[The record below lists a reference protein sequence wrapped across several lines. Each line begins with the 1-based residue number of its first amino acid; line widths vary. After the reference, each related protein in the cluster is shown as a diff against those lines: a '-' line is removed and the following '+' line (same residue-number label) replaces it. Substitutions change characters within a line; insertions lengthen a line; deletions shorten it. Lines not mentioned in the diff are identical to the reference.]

1 MKYFKKGCALV
12 LAASM
17 LVGLTPGMGT
27 SAAETQ
33 KAAESTA
40 EENVNAFDAY
50 RKPALSGAMKTWVY
64 QGERFDYESSKNQ
77 VFADD
82 QEDGDLT
89 KSILQ
94 EGKIDTSKTGEQT
107 ITYSVTDSD
116 GNTSTMTVTVDV
128 LPKDA
133 DAAKKNLK
141 RKLYTL
147 PSAKH
152 LSDIGFNRGYNH
164 DRQNL
169 GFWLPKGAPMKI
181 RLVNSEEFKGELTL
195 KLLNNSAWTEK
206 LTVLNANGEP
216 DGNGIK
222 DSVNIPTDG
231 SWVTV
236 KNYHQK
242 IIVNGDGE
250 EEQVSGQFESTESVP
265 FIYSPKNTSV
275 QPEIEIEWSDAYQEI
290 PYYRYGDDE
299 EAFFSY
305 WDETK
310 TPYAIVEGQAAT
322 FLVPIKDRY
331 NLIHY
336 PNARKEYQFGT
347 LDEMLEWFQDFVT
360 QYDRY
365 SGLDFYADEPCN
377 QNVRAKFFIKANKHG
392 AGLAYYSGDHSANNA
407 DNLGDYLCRNWVSL
421 HEFGHGYEGSIA
433 GQEHSFVEST
443 NNIMG
448 FYFEQTYRPDDEF
461 GWLLDIRGATKL
473 ERYNNLGKDTET
485 ARNSVTDFSAS
496 GDDGQPIIGHRL
508 RLFMWTN
515 ALDFLGSEKTTAAMH
530 TQWRKHHYETG
541 QNTSSVNVIV
551 DSFSHAS
558 GYNVIPYFDGYH
570 LHPSEML
577 ANQIYDEDLPMMYY
591 LRNLIVSDES
601 AYENATA
608 AEKNAIDAEVEA
620 VRQKLV
626 ENGLTMNGVYS
637 LVSTDDMNDLNLG
650 YKSNV
655 TLDLSIDTLTPI
667 LGRSIL
673 IKNGKKVVADIP
685 VTAESFKE
693 VTENGKKVFR
703 HNVTV
708 PVGIYE
714 VELPTPREGG
724 YLSGNEYLV
733 AAKGEVRK
741 EVGYAKV
748 QGNPL
753 LEDIK
758 VRMLGLGN
766 WEVASLMLDTG
777 NHKISC
783 KINPGQPHSSF
794 GETYIGIRILS
805 ETGEELFQR
814 SLGGNANAEAF
825 EGSFDFPEGA
835 KLELY
840 HRESGQRMSFMSQT
854 TKKDLVSYDLG
865 SGKRSAT
872 YVMTDKGLMRE
883 SYSQNDTEVPD
894 SAWNAAKQMNVY
906 ESVLNAYSDY
916 VMENMSL
923 SDVESDGKFQNMK
936 QTIRIAYELLDDA
949 AKARYDAV
957 YGRLIGK
964 EPTLYGY
971 EKIDSKTL
979 TGAADKSQ
987 SDGEGPGKALDGDLS
1002 TKWHSPYDGV
1012 DVIIPGTTG
1021 QEGKNNTYTITL
1033 PKNMYVGRL
1042 DYVPRSDGLNGTIL
1056 SYKLYG
1062 SETEAGD
1069 DFTEISLGLNEWA
1082 EDKTTKTALFDA
1094 KNVRRIK
1101 IEILSTAGDAA
1112 NKYISAAEFYLY
1124 EKYEKKMPSSYLSD
1138 MTLGEW
1144 DASVVKDTKKKNVT
1158 VPAGVSITADLIGKE
1173 FDEFAAKMAV
1183 KGIAA
1188 NENATVKVY
1197 GDRKLIHQF
1206 DTSTGDVEKMLLLDI
1221 AGIRML
1227 KVEVSGAAGAK
1238 VTLSDAKFRNQANK
1252 DQVFLVSGDQAV
1264 LSENVA
1270 LVQEDIGKAAWS
1282 SSASDIVTVDEYGV
1296 ITAVETGEATV
1307 RASYANEANN
1317 FSGKVTVEESLE
1329 KIEAAITRIK
1339 ESKKTELNAYTD
1351 EGSYDAAG
1359 KVKRSEAIAAGEKA
1373 IDKAMNVSGIEAA
1386 LRAAKASL
1394 DLVETVDRLALEELK
1409 RAKDEAKQKL
1419 DNYTDIDDYVQRV
1432 ELKRAIAA
1440 GKANIDAQTD
1450 IAGVNAALQAAKEQI
1465 GEIGLEKKT
1474 FAVKF
1479 MSDGVEVESLRQ
1491 AVTIHEK
1498 AKEPTKEMLY
1508 DLPEKAGY
1516 QFDGWYKD
1524 SAFQTKY
1531 NFNLA
1536 VTGLVILYAKWN
1548 QIPPVE
1554 LEGNQPV
1561 IRPSNVTATSARK
1574 AVKLNAYF
1582 GDDVASD
1589 AVITWTSSD
1598 AAIAKVDR
1606 AGNVYFVATGEV
1618 TITASAQSN
1627 TGTIK
1632 SATATVSLPDRCV
1645 GYEDLSGKAWANTQ
1659 EAIGGTYPDDGPA
1672 AYAVDGKENT
1682 RWHSRYSGG
1691 KFEVSKDNPAVL
1703 TIEFPKD
1710 LSEYD
1715 KIEVVHHGG
1724 DNGHVS
1730 KYQLVTGDQF
1740 DANDHV
1746 ILNNEASGIQKVES
1760 GEITQNVGG
1769 SGTETLQLPSAAN
1782 SGGKYGHY
1790 LQIRVLEGNNQYAA
1804 IREVKAHLDKAIKD
1818 DAAEQ
1823 GYMTANRQIAQKISD
1838 LDTLA
1843 ETAKTKAES
1852 DYSKTAWNALQRA
1865 IAMANGTV
1873 LEGATLDSL
1882 SSATERLNQ
1891 AMAMTLAAEET
1902 EKKKELQKLYDES
1915 ASYQEEDYTAGTWS
1929 AFENARTEAQ
1939 AVLGQSGAALN
1950 AIDEALTK
1958 LQKAASSLIQMYT
1971 ITFNWNYEG
1980 AKEEVKKVA
1989 EGFALTEP
1997 AQAPTRN
2004 LYVFTGEWYREAS
2017 CQTKFDLDAEKASSS
2032 VTLYAKWVS
2041 EAEKEFSEA
2050 KESLMETVAQAQ
2062 GLKRS
2067 DYTQEAWTA
2076 IQEAIADANAADSL
2090 DAVAA
2095 AREKLT
2101 LAMAATKAE
2110 AAKKTLRPIVTEAEA
2125 LKKSDYTE
2133 IAWGELQDAIAVA
2146 KDAISEGALEDILA
2160 AQERLEA
2167 AVADTRAA
2175 AEKESLSKLCDSYE
2189 GYNGSIYTAES
2200 WEAFEAALNAAKA
2213 AVLNEDASLE
2223 EILAAK
2229 DALEKAAEGLT
2240 FDQGVETVNVTFDW
2254 NEESGEKVTKTV
2266 LKDAVISEAILN
2278 ALKAPKREGY
2288 TFTGKWYTDQAC
2300 KAEFKLKEEKATA
2313 DMTLYAGWAKDG
2325 AEELE
2330 AAREELQAVYATYQ
2344 AYQKEL
2350 YTAESWTAFEAALK
2364 AAKDVLEDA
2373 DATLEEVTAAK
2384 DALEAAE
2391 QKLVR
2396 DETVA
2401 TVKVTFDWNYDGA
2414 KKETR
2419 DVVKDD
2425 KIVPLTNAP
2434 AREGY
2439 RFTGKWY
2446 TEKACQNEFDFTV
2459 QKATADITLY
2469 AGWEATASDELETAK
2484 AELNKE
2490 IEKAQALNESD
2501 YSPEDYQ
2508 ALQAAIAEAEAAVES
2523 GTLEALT
2530 AARQKLAAAMANT
2543 KAAKARAD
2551 LKSLCDSCEGEDPNI
2566 YTEESWQAFADALDA
2581 ARALLENAEAT
2592 YEQLL
2597 QMKETLQAA
2606 KDGLTDN
2613 PDVETVTV
2621 TFDWNYEGAAKETRR
2636 LVKGGQVTPLTNAP
2650 EREGYTFTGKWHTE
2664 AECENEFDFTAG
2676 KATEGL
2682 TLYAEWEKK
2691 DAPDVGTATVTF
2703 DWNYEGAAKVTQ
2715 TVEKGKKA
2723 SAPANIP
2730 IRIGYTFTGK
2740 WHKDA
2745 ECTAEF
2751 VFADESVWE
2760 DMTLYAGWKK
2770 DSDPAVTPDG
2780 PSPEKEKAEENA
2792 DKALAEA
2799 ASKVNLSTDKNK
2811 YTSDTWQAFESAYKK
2826 LHGLTPEERSQMSAA
2841 ELQKLVDALQDALS
2855 KLTEVKAPAPE
2866 TKLSKVSFYYSKYEI
2881 AKGKTLNL
2889 MKEIA
2894 SMAPADAKNKTLT
2907 FRSEKPGVATV
2918 DAAKGIVR
2926 TNKKAAKKT
2935 AAISVLNADGT
2946 VIGKVSVKV
2955 MDGSVSK
2962 VKAKGKKSLTAKAGK
2977 SVTLKAN
2984 VTTRGKKPV
2993 NKKLKWTSSN
3003 TKIATV
3009 STKLGLTMKVKIAK
3023 GVKKGKTV
3031 KITATSTDGTNK
3043 KLVFKIRIK

>member
-77 VFADD
+77 VFAAD

-116 GNTSTMTVTVDV
+116 GNTSTMMMTVDV

-133 DAAKKNLK
+133 DASRKNLK

-181 RLVNSEEFKGELTL
+181 RLVNPEEFKGELRL

-242 IIVNGDGE
+242 IIVNDNGE

-347 LDEMLEWFQDFVT
+347 LDEMLEWFRDFVT

-601 AYENATA
+601 AYENATDT
-608 AEKNAIDAEVEA
+608 EKDAIDEEVEA

-685 VTAESFKE
+685 VTSESFKE

-741 EVGYAKV
+741 EVGYTKV

-805 ETGEELFQR
+805 ETGEGLFQR
-814 SLGGNANAEAF
+814 SLGGNTNAEAF

-835 KLELY
+835 KLELF

-865 SGKRSAT
+865 QGKRSAT

-964 EPTLYGY
+964 EPKLYGY
-971 EKIDSKTL
+971 EKIDSETL
-979 TGAADKSQ
+979 TAVADNSQ
-987 SDGEGPGKALDGDLS
+987 NGHGPENALDNNIS
-1002 TKWHSPYDGV
+1002 TMWHTAWNTNNDDMIS
-1012 DVIIPGTTG
+1012 TG
-1021 QEGKNNTYTITL
+1021 RNKYTITL
-1033 PKNMYVGRL
+1033 PKNMDVGRL
-1042 DYVPRSDGLNGTIL
+1042 DYVPRQDSENGRIL
-1056 SYKLYG
+1056 SFALYG
-1062 SETEAGD
+1062 SPSETGE
-1069 DFTEISLGLNEWA
+1069 DFTEISLGPNEWTK
-1082 EDKTTKTALFDA
+1082 DKTTKTVLFDA
-1094 KNVRRIK
+1094 KNVRRIR
-1101 IEILSTAGDAA
+1101 IVALSTAGAAA
-1112 NKYISAAEFYLY
+1112 NQNISAAEFYLY

-1144 DASVVKDTKKKNVT
+1144 DASVVKDTTKKNVT

-1339 ESKKTELNAYTD
+1339 ESKKTELNAHTD
-1351 EGSYDAAG
+1351 ESSYDAAG

-1386 LRAAKASL
+1386 LRAAKANL

-1450 IAGVNAALQAAKEQI
+1450 IAGVNAALQAAREQI

-1498 AKEPTKEMLY
+1498 AEEPTKEMLY

-1589 AVITWTSSD
+1589 AVITWSSSD
-1598 AAIAKVDR
+1598 EAIAKVDR

-1627 TGTIK
+1627 TGTTK
-1632 SATATVSLPDRCV
+1632 SATATVSLPDHCV

-1769 SGTETLQLPSAAN
+1769 SGTETLQLPSTAN

-1823 GYMTANRQIAQKISD
+1823 GYMTANGQIAQKISD

-1882 SSATERLNQ
+1882 LSATERLNQ
-1891 AMAMTLAAEET
+1891 AMAMTLAAEKT

-1950 AIDEALTK
+1950 AIDEALAK

-2041 EAEKEFSEA
+2041 EAEKELSEA

-2067 DYTQEAWTA
+2067 DYTQEAWAA

-2090 DAVAA
+2090 EAVAA
-2095 AREKLT
+2095 ARDKLV

-2110 AAKKTLRPIVTEAEA
+2110 AAKETLRPIVTEAEA

-2240 FDQGVETVNVTFDW
+2240 FDQGVETVSVTFDW

-2288 TFTGKWYTDQAC
+2288 TFTGKWYTDQGC
-2300 KAEFKLKEEKATA
+2300 KAEFNLKEEKATA

-2373 DATLEEVTAAK
+2373 DATLEEVTSAK

-2425 KIVPLTNAP
+2425 RIVPLTNAP

-2439 RFTGKWY
+2439 RFTEKWY
-2446 TEKACQNEFDFTV
+2446 TEKACQNEFDFIA

-2469 AGWEATASDELETAK
+2469 AGWEETASDELETAK

-2543 KAAKARAD
+2543 KAAKARAV
-2551 LKSLCDSCEGEDPNI
+2551 LESLCDSCEGEDPNI

-2581 ARALLENAEAT
+2581 ARALLEDAEAT

-2613 PDVETVTV
+2613 PDVEPV
-2621 TFDWNYEGAAKETRR
+2621 
-2636 LVKGGQVTPLTNAP
+2636 
-2650 EREGYTFTGKWHTE
+2650 
-2664 AECENEFDFTAG
+2664 
-2676 KATEGL
+2676 
-2682 TLYAEWEKK
+2682 
-2691 DAPDVGTATVTF
+2691 TVTF

>member
-116 GNTSTMTVTVDV
+116 GNTSTMMMTVDV

-133 DAAKKNLK
+133 DASRKNLK

-181 RLVNSEEFKGELTL
+181 RLVNPEEFKGELRL

-242 IIVNGDGE
+242 IIVNDNGE

-347 LDEMLEWFQDFVT
+347 LDEMLEWFRDFVT

-601 AYENATA
+601 AYENATDT
-608 AEKNAIDAEVEA
+608 EKDAIDEEVEA

-685 VTAESFKE
+685 VTSESFKE

-741 EVGYAKV
+741 EVGYTKV

-805 ETGEELFQR
+805 ETGEGLFQR
-814 SLGGNANAEAF
+814 SLGGNTNAEAF

-835 KLELY
+835 KLELF

-865 SGKRSAT
+865 QGKRSAT

-964 EPTLYGY
+964 EPKLYGY
-971 EKIDSKTL
+971 EKIDSETL
-979 TGAADKSQ
+979 TAVADNSQ
-987 SDGEGPGKALDGDLS
+987 NGHGPENALDNNIS
-1002 TKWHSPYDGV
+1002 TMWHTAWNTNNDDMIS
-1012 DVIIPGTTG
+1012 TG
-1021 QEGKNNTYTITL
+1021 RNKYTITL
-1033 PKNMYVGRL
+1033 PKNMDVGRL
-1042 DYVPRSDGLNGTIL
+1042 DYVPRQDSENGRIL
-1056 SYKLYG
+1056 SFALYG
-1062 SETEAGD
+1062 SPSETGE
-1069 DFTEISLGLNEWA
+1069 DFTEISLGPNEWTK
-1082 EDKTTKTALFDA
+1082 DKTTKTVLFDA
-1094 KNVRRIK
+1094 KNVRRIR
-1101 IEILSTAGDAA
+1101 IVALSTAGAAA
-1112 NKYISAAEFYLY
+1112 NQNISAAEFYLY

-1144 DASVVKDTKKKNVT
+1144 DASVVKDTTKKNVT

-1339 ESKKTELNAYTD
+1339 ESKKTELNAHTD
-1351 EGSYDAAG
+1351 ESSYDAAG

-1386 LRAAKASL
+1386 LRAAKANL

-1450 IAGVNAALQAAKEQI
+1450 IAGVNAALQAAREQI

-1498 AKEPTKEMLY
+1498 AEEPTKEMLY

-1589 AVITWTSSD
+1589 AVITWSSSD
-1598 AAIAKVDR
+1598 EAIAKVDR

-1627 TGTIK
+1627 TGTTK
-1632 SATATVSLPDRCV
+1632 SATATVSLPDHCV

-1769 SGTETLQLPSAAN
+1769 SGTETLQLPSTAN

-1823 GYMTANRQIAQKISD
+1823 GYMTANGQIAQKISD

-1882 SSATERLNQ
+1882 LSATERLNQ
-1891 AMAMTLAAEET
+1891 AMAMTLAAEKT

-1950 AIDEALTK
+1950 AIDEALAK

-2041 EAEKEFSEA
+2041 EAEKELSEA

-2067 DYTQEAWTA
+2067 DYTQEAWAA

-2090 DAVAA
+2090 EAVAA
-2095 AREKLT
+2095 ARDKLV

-2110 AAKKTLRPIVTEAEA
+2110 AAKETLRPIVTEAEA

-2240 FDQGVETVNVTFDW
+2240 FDQGVETVSVTFDW

-2288 TFTGKWYTDQAC
+2288 TFTGKWYTDQGC
-2300 KAEFKLKEEKATA
+2300 KAEFNLKEEKATA

-2373 DATLEEVTAAK
+2373 DATLEEVTSAK

-2425 KIVPLTNAP
+2425 RIVPLTNAP

-2439 RFTGKWY
+2439 RFTEKWY
-2446 TEKACQNEFDFTV
+2446 TEKACQNEFDFIA

-2469 AGWEATASDELETAK
+2469 AGWEETASDELETAK

-2543 KAAKARAD
+2543 KAAKARAV
-2551 LKSLCDSCEGEDPNI
+2551 LESLCDSCEGEDPNI

-2581 ARALLENAEAT
+2581 ARALLEDAEAT

-2613 PDVETVTV
+2613 PDVEPV
-2621 TFDWNYEGAAKETRR
+2621 
-2636 LVKGGQVTPLTNAP
+2636 
-2650 EREGYTFTGKWHTE
+2650 
-2664 AECENEFDFTAG
+2664 
-2676 KATEGL
+2676 
-2682 TLYAEWEKK
+2682 
-2691 DAPDVGTATVTF
+2691 TVTF